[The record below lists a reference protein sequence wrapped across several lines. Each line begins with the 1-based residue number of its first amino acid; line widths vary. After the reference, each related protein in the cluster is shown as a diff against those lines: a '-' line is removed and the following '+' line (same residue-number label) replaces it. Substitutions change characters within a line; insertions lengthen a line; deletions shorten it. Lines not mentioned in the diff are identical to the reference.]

1 MKDFCGKVYRK
12 LIGNKIEEKRYQKW
26 IARHMQMLLA
36 REKSWDT
43 FEKKAFIQYC
53 CSAVSDAGAIF
64 KRVGGLDIS
73 ADVPEMGVDSV
84 RWLWGRVANRRL
96 SERIAER
103 QRIRVLEIMKNWTS
117 RKNYQQG
124 AF

>member
-36 REKSWDT
+36 
-43 FEKKAFIQYC
+43 IQYC

-103 QRIRVLEIMKNWTS
+103 QKNTGFG
-117 RKNYQQG
+117 K
-124 AF
+124 